1 MTEKE
6 WIEINKY
13 IYIIAKELEELQKF
27 CEEHKVPFEP
37 PYTVISDVPL
47 TNDKD

>member
-6 WIEINKY
+6 WIEINTY
-13 IYIIAKELEELQKF
+13 IYRIAKELEELLKF

-37 PYTVISDVPL
+37 PYTV
-47 TNDKD
+47 KEK